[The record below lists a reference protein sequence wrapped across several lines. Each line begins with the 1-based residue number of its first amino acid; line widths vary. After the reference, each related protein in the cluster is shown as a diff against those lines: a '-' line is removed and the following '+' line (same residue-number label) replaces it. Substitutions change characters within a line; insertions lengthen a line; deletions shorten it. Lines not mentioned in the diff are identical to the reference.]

1 MRVTLEEF
9 FKLNK
14 EDQAKVTH
22 LDLICDGDIK
32 RYWHGSNNKLINDYE
47 EYEGEEIDRG
57 LINGFNR

>member
-22 LDLICDGDIK
+22 LDLTVATED
-32 RYWHGSNNKLINDYE
+32 
-47 EYEGEEIDRG
+47 DRVKMRSRE
-57 LINGFNR
+57 NP